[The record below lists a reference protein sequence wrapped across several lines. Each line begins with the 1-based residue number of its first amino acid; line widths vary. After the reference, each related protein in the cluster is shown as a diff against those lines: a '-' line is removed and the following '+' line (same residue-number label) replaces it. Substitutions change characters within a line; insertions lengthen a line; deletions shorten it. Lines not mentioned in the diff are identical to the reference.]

1 MNRDSRDIQ
10 LKVAGAACGARFAL
24 RAGVMA
30 IAAVAVTL
38 AVLALAHGQ
47 TPTPE
52 APKQAPAPEASKADT
67 APPQAPSAQLPLAPA
82 PPGTPANA
90 TVVDKRAVQSVLGKD
105 VRSAT
110 GEDMGRIVDVVVDA
124 AGAPL
129 AAVIDFGGFLG
140 VGSRK
145 VAVDWNALHFTPAD
159 AAAPVTLDLTKDQVK
174 AAPEYADKK
183 PVVILGAA
191 GVGRSVPQDDPAKPE

>member
-1 MNRDSRDIQ
+1 MERANADIQ
-10 LKVAGAACGARFAL
+10 LRVAQAACGLRFAA
-24 RAGVMA
+24 RAGAVTVA
-30 IAAVAVTL
+30 AAVAML
-38 AVLALAHGQ
+38 AMIALAYGQ
-47 TPTPE
+47 AAVPE
-52 APKQAPAPEASKADT
+52 GTKADT
-67 APPQAPSAQLPLAPA
+67 AQPQSPTPQAPQI
-82 PPGTPANA
+82 PPGTPPTA
-90 TVVDKRAVQSVLGKD
+90 TVIDKSAVQGVLGKD

-110 GEDMGRIVDVVVDA
+110 GENMGRIVDVVVDA

-145 VAVDWNALHFTPAD
+145 IAVDWNALHFAPGNNPTP
-159 AAAPVTLDLTKDQVK
+159 VILDLNKDQVK

-191 GVGRSVPQDDPAKPE
+191 GVMRPVPQDEPAKPE